1 MKKLGRLINT
11 EDELFNN
18 LLQVD
23 TYLNNSTDDDYDRM
37 TKLIANGSNFVVYK
51 SGNKMHFAPSRFIG
65 YLKND
70 LITHLVKH
78 NGKDGSLTSNEIDKI
93 LGCSRKFDNDL
104 EQEYLTFCKELGVK
118 PKNMIKAQRKYWVL
132 DKTKNNKYLTE
143 YYEGSV
149 QQALINRYERN
160 PLARKE
166 CIGHY
171 GYTCQICGFNFEK
184 VYGKIGAQFIHV
196 HHLTPIAEIGKNYK
210 LDPIRDLIPV
220 CPNCH
225 AMLHRK
231 SDNDKRLTVT
241 ELKALIKQ

>member
-1 MKKLGRLINT
+1 MKKLGRLIIT
-11 EDELFNN
+11 EDELLNN
-18 LLQVD
+18 LFRVD
-23 TYLNNSTDDDYDRM
+23 TYLSNSNDDDYDQM
-37 TKLIANGSNFVVYK
+37 TKLIANGSNFVAYK
-51 SGNKMHFAPSRFIG
+51 SGSEMHFAPSRFIG
-65 YLKND
+65 YLEND
-70 LITHLVKH
+70 LITHLVKK
-78 NGKDGSLTSNEIDKI
+78 NGKDGRVTSPEIDKI
-93 LGCSRKFDNDL
+93 LGCSRKFDKDL
-104 EQEYLTFCKELGVK
+104 EQKYLTFCKKLGVK
-118 PKNMIKAQRKYWVL
+118 PKNMINTQRKYWVL
-132 DKTKNNKYLTE
+132 DKAINNRYTTE

-166 CIGHY
+166 CIEHY
-171 GYTCQICGFNFEK
+171 GYTCQICDFNFEK
-184 VYGKIGAQFIHV
+184 VYGKVGAQFIHV

-231 SDNDKRLTVT
+231 SGNDKRLTVS